1 MKRTSLN
8 DSICPVA
15 RTLDLIGDWWTL
27 LIVRDALGGIKRF
40 SEFQR
45 SLGVAKNI
53 LSSRLKTLVA
63 EGVLDIRPASDGSAY
78 QEYVLTPKGKD
89 LYPILIALGQWGH
102 QYMFNENET
111 CSYAVD
117 RLTRQPLA
125 AMKLRAQDGR
135 ELAADDIQVI
145 PGHLAEDELKIN

>member
-8 DSICPVA
+8 ESICPVA

-45 SLGVAKNI
+45 SLGAAKNI

-63 EGVLDIRPASDGSAY
+63 EGILEIAPASDGSAY
-78 QEYVLTPKGKD
+78 QEYVLTQKGKD

-111 CSYAVD
+111 CSHAID
-117 RLTRQPLA
+117 SRTRQPLA
-125 AMKLRAQDGR
+125 VMKIRAQDGR
-135 ELAADDIQVI
+135 ELAAEDIEVI
-145 PGHLAEDELKIN
+145 PGHVAQS

>member
-1 MKRTSLN
+1 MKRTSLS
-8 DSICPVA
+8 DSLCPVA

-27 LIVRDALGGIKRF
+27 LIVRNALGGVRRF

-63 EGVLDIRPASDGSAY
+63 EGVMEIGPASDGSAY
-78 QEYVLTPKGKD
+78 QEYVLTQKGKD
-89 LYPILIALGQWGH
+89 LYPILIALGQWGN

-111 CSYAVD
+111 CSRVVE
-117 RLTRQPLA
+117 RETQQPLA
-125 AMKLRAQDGR
+125 PIKLRSQDGR
-135 ELAADDIQVI
+135 ELAAEQVEVI
-145 PGHLAEDELKIN
+145 VGQKGTNPAS

>member
-1 MKRTSLN
+1 MKRTSMN
-8 DSICPVA
+8 DSICPIA

-45 SLGVAKNI
+45 HLGAAKNI

-63 EGVLDIRPASDGSAY
+63 EGILEIAPASDGSAY
-78 QEYVLTPKGKD
+78 QEYLLTQKGKD

-102 QYMFNENET
+102 AYMFDENEA
-111 CSYAVD
+111 CSYSVE
-117 RLTRQPLA
+117 RQTGQPLA
-125 AMKLRAQDGR
+125 QMRVRAQDGR
-135 ELAADDIQVI
+135 ELAAEDIEII
-145 PGHLAEDELKIN
+145 PGDQH